1 MAYENLKVLP
11 TPNTTPEGPGFHT
24 MSLTNNTPGMFH
36 TLNDGSSIAVRYAG
50 DYWSISVVYPDLVRA
65 EETTTTFISFLSSIK
80 KNFDNFYI
88 SLPGYENPAAG
99 QWSVATNAEIGKNN
113 ITMGASANQVVV
125 SSANTLGGT
134 WTIGDMLKFDNSNK
148 IYQVI
153 GSDLQGTT
161 LTITLNSDLID
172 QDAVATAGFEPN
184 DIKFRVRLLSDIK
197 LSFNAEG
204 LFESVTLNMRENIR

>member
-11 TPNTTPEGPGFHT
+11 TPNTTPEGPGFYS

-36 TLNDGSSIAVRYAG
+36 PLNDGSSIAIRYAG
-50 DYWSISVVYPDLVRA
+50 DYWSLSVVYPDLVRTDT
-65 EETTTTFISFLSSIK
+65 TTTTFISFLTSIK

-88 SLPGYENPAAG
+88 SLPGYDNPAAG
-99 QWSVATNAEIGKNN
+99 QWSVGTNAEIGKNN
-113 ITMGASANQVVV
+113 ISVGSAANEIVVTD
-125 SSANTLGGT
+125 ANLLGGS
-134 WTIGDMLKFDNSNK
+134 WTIGDMLKFDNANK
-148 IYQVI
+148 IYQIV
-153 GSDLQGTT
+153 DLDLEGTT

-172 QDAVATAGFEPN
+172 QDSVATAGFEPN

-204 LFESVTLNMRENIR
+204 LFESVTLNLRENIR